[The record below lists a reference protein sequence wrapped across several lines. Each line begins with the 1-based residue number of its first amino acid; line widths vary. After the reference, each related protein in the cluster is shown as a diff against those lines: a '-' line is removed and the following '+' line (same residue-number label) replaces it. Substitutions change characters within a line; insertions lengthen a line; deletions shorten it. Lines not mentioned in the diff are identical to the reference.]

1 MSMLRIHNSSL
12 SRQILLEWEQPSSR
26 VAHSTFWVLA
36 LFVVAAVI
44 WASITQIQLYGLVL
58 GQLEPEK
65 KLSTVEMPF
74 AGRVL
79 EIRAQLWREVKKGD
93 VLFIVDG
100 VGTDAAESTLKLER
114 SKNQLADALKTLE
127 TAQTDA
133 TQQARK
139 LELVRAVFEVGAAS
153 RMEFKEAQENA
164 ARAKVILEQAQLRIQ
179 GLKLEQVQQK
189 RLLRLVV
196 RAPISGTV
204 ANLGVEQAGKLVGAG
219 NPLVDILPSGAKLL
233 LRGYLSESDRPKVK
247 ENAKAEVAWNAYPR
261 QKYGVTHGVVKAISP
276 TSSGK
281 YALEIRFAKLVLEG
295 PLGNRPLLPGMT
307 AEARV
312 IAATKPALGLLWDWL
327 RGVSPLD

>member
-1 MSMLRIHNSSL
+1 MIQSIAKPQPKNNS
-12 SRQILLEWEQPSSR
+12 LEWQQPSSR
-26 VAHSTFWVLA
+26 VAHFTFWVLA
-36 LFVVAAVI
+36 LFVVVAIA

-58 GQLEPEK
+58 GSLEPMK
-65 KLSTVEMPF
+65 KLSTLEMPF

-79 EIRAQLWREVKKGD
+79 EIRAQLWRKVKKGD

-114 SKNQLADALKTLE
+114 TKNQLADALKTLE
-127 TAQTDA
+127 TAQTDS

-153 RMEFKEAQENA
+153 RLEFKEAQENA
-164 ARAKVILEQAQLRIQ
+164 SRAKVMLEQAQLRIQ

-204 ANLGVEQAGKLVGAG
+204 ATLAVQQSGKLVNMGM
-219 NPLVDILPSGAKLL
+219 PLLEILPSAAKLVF
-233 LRGYLSESDRPKVK
+233 RGELAESDRPKVK

-261 QKYGVTHGVVKAISP
+261 QKYGITHGIVQAISP

-281 YALEIRFAKLVLEG
+281 YALEIRFGKLVLEG

-327 RGVSPLD
+327 RGISPLD